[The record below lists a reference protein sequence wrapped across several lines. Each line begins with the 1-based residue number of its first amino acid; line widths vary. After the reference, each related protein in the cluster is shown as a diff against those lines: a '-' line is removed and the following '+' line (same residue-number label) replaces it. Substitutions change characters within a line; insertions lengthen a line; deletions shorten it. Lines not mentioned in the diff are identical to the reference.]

1 VSFFFSMYE
10 HRKKN
15 NKCCA
20 TTTLK
25 SIWHLLPYHYFPVE
39 DDQMLNL
46 WIFIVT
52 LHPQLFSFPTC
63 IRRSCRDNKKIPSNN
78 NNNNNNIFTHTHTHT
93 HTLKLIGHPNR
104 ATLFSLSSFSFFFY
118 FIFYMGQLNHWAPQN
133 LVK

>member
-93 HTLKLIGHPNR
+93 HIKAYWASQPSYP
-104 ATLFSLSSFSFFFY
+104 LFSIVFFFFLLFYFLHGSAQPLSSTKL
-118 FIFYMGQLNHWAPQN
+118 G
-133 LVK
+133 